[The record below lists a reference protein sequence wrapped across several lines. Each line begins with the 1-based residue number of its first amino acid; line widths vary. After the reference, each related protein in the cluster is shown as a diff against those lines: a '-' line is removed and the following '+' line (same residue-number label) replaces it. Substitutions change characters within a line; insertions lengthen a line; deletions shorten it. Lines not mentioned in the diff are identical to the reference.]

1 MAEKEERIRVLI
13 AKNPCKE
20 CSVEKCT
27 RKCTFGLLFEKAP
40 GITRQEAVERMAKE
54 MARLYCPEKPTKK
67 EFESIWEYELLLS
80 TQKHFK
86 ELAEAALNALLEGK

>member
-1 MAEKEERIRVLI
+1 MAEKEERILVL
-13 AKNPCKE
+13 
-20 CSVEKCT
+20 
-27 RKCTFGLLFEKAP
+27 KATEDDFIYKHFNGNGFVP
-40 GITRQEAVERMAKE
+40 RAEVVERMAKE

-86 ELAEAALNALLEGK
+86 ELAQAALDALLEK

>member
-1 MAEKEERIRVLI
+1 MSGKAKQEMRIAIYETTDKVVEGSYGDFYNTIKRAEAIE
-13 AKNPCKE
+13 
-20 CSVEKCT
+20 S
-27 RKCTFGLLFEKAP
+27 
-40 GITRQEAVERMAKE
+40 MAKE

-86 ELAEAALNALLEGK
+86 ELAEAALEGLLEVEHGK